1 MAKIYKYIIFF
12 IVITLFQ
19 SGCLKN
25 TLIYHTKNFE
35 PHAIDVITVLPVL
48 DARRQVYASV
58 DFEKE
63 TKKIQKLIVKR
74 LKKKNYTL
82 KVIGDTNA
90 MGNIQPTQIP
100 FLDADRISKIG
111 PNDSNWILVPVVTAL
126 KNFMGANT
134 KHAEIVCYLFEKRT
148 GKLVW
153 EGSGY
158 YPELRGATKNVMRNF
173 PSNK

>member
-12 IVITLFQ
+12 IIITLFQ
-19 SGCLKN
+19 FGCVKK
-25 TLIYHTKNFE
+25 TLVYHTKNFE
-35 PHAIDVITVLPVL
+35 PRALDVITVLPVL
-48 DARRQVYASV
+48 DARRQVYANV

-63 TKKIQKLIVKR
+63 TKKIQKRIVKR
-74 LKKKNYTL
+74 LKKKKYAL

-90 MGNIQPTQIP
+90 MGDIQPTQIP

-111 PNDSNWILVPVVTAL
+111 HNDSNWILVPVVTAL
-126 KNFMGANT
+126 QTFTGASS

-153 EGSGY
+153 EGSGRGA
-158 YPELRGATKNVMRNF
+158 ELIGATKNIMRDF